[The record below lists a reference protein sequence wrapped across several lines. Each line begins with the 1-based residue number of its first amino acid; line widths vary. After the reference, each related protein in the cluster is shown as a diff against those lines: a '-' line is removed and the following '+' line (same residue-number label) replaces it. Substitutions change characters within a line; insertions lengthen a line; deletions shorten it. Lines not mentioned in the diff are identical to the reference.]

1 MAKRWWRL
9 GIFYRILYRYK
20 NITSNLSTNIT
31 GKDKKTFFQKG
42 GCFTKVGHS
51 SNSRV
56 LKFRTS
62 KQKLRT
68 RKSKRGTKQHR
79 LDKNGIE
86 LFYLSVGQQPAWLR
100 LRSLASY
107 RWTRGREREKRGE
120 VGSRRGQTAVSRF
133 FGSPL
138 PSNGSGNDGRMHP
151 SVVHR
156 CNSNK
161 SARARALFLG
171 DNPFFLAPSS
181 FLSRDVRSVRTFFS
195 IPFEETDS
203 SSLSLRCVAR
213 ASGPISS
220 WTSHHSITL
229 SMPVRPCLPRA
240 HCPCAA
246 DTRVVVRLIIV
257 HQFLSTGCLAIEFDY
272 REERLQYS
280 SKLRVHSFYITQ
292 SKAKFSNSTFYKL
305 HNLAIDLVTSTR

>member
-1 MAKRWWRL
+1 MDTREGKREAR
-9 GIFYRILYRYK
+9 R
-20 NITSNLSTNIT
+20 
-31 GKDKKTFFQKG
+31 
-42 GCFTKVGHS
+42 
-51 SNSRV
+51 SRV
-56 LKFRTS
+56 QARPDCS
-62 KQKLRT
+62 
-68 RKSKRGTKQHR
+68 
-79 LDKNGIE
+79 
-86 LFYLSVGQQPAWLR
+86 LSVLRFSSAIEWFGERRKNASIGCASVQQQQ
-100 LRSLASY
+100 
-107 RWTRGREREKRGE
+107 ER
-120 VGSRRGQTAVSRF
+120 
-133 FGSPL
+133 
-138 PSNGSGNDGRMHP
+138 
-151 SVVHR
+151 
-156 CNSNK
+156 
-161 SARARALFLG
+161 ARASALFLG

-280 SKLRVHSFYITQ
+280 SKLRVHSFYMTQ
-292 SKAKFSNSTFYKL
+292 SKAKFTNSTFYKL
-305 HNLAIDLVTSTR
+305 RNLTIDLVTSTR